1 MVDARDPSE
10 RQGRPDKA
18 SLDASCVVAQRLGYH
33 TFYSGVVTTTEGTRP
48 DGKSEDMLALERQ
61 VCFALSVAARNVVAV
76 YRPVLEPLGLTHP
89 QYLVML
95 ALWQHGSLSVKEL
108 SRLLQLDPG
117 TLSPLLKRLEAAG
130 LLRRERDPKD
140 QRNLALAL
148 TDSGKAL
155 RAAAETIPAGI
166 VERLGMPIEELMAL
180 HGALTQVI
188 AASQRA
194 LTTPA
199 VADGTE
205 PQATVA

>member
-1 MVDARDPSE
+1 M
-10 RQGRPDKA
+10 
-18 SLDASCVVAQRLGYH
+18 
-33 TFYSGVVTTTEGTRP
+33 TTGETP
-48 DGKSEDMLALERQ
+48 QPPLAAEDMLALERQ

-95 ALWQHGSLSVKEL
+95 ALWQYGQLSVKEL
-108 SRLLQLDPG
+108 SGLLQLDPG

-148 TDSGKAL
+148 TEKGTAL
-155 RAAAETIPAGI
+155 RAQAEQIPAGI
-166 VERLGMPIEELMAL
+166 VERLGMPMESLLSL
-180 HGALTQVI
+180 HDALTQVI

-194 LTTPA
+194 LTPPA
-199 VADGTE
+199 PAE
-205 PQATVA
+205 WATAVP